1 MKVLVSLEIKF
12 KTNKNKR
19 IDLLKH
25 FGFNRLQE
33 NLYFGDIKYADFYAM
48 EIYIM
53 ENIRE
58 YDSVLTIPLCKNCYE
73 KLNVFGR
80 NLSFTEEL
88 YKIF

>member
-12 KTNKNKR
+12 KTNRNK
-19 IDLLKH
+19 ITDILKH
-25 FGFNRLQE
+25 FGFKSLQE
-33 NLYFGDIKYADFYAM
+33 NLYFGDIEYADYYAM
-48 EIYIM
+48 QIYIM

-58 YDSVLTIPLCKNCYE
+58 YDSVLTIPLCKSCYE

-80 NLSFTEEL
+80 NLSFRDDL